1 MKTVL
6 RAMLLGVVLLGGAA
20 HAQAACTP
28 AEVDPGQNTPA
39 GVPPSVTVPAGFTSL
54 DKAQVRKADGSF
66 TDANLGGQAANLAPG
81 KIWGATVIAALRA
94 EATRL
99 NGTPVL
105 LFSGAAGAKCFQTV
119 KLEGAAANPPV
130 GASAATEAKAPPPP
144 GTGSLEE
151 CREAASQWQT
161 EIVKQTKGGRSSGYT
176 LIVFMESGEICHAN
190 RDYGVEGDPIYV
202 GVYTALTNWAP
213 TRFEPCAIEP
223 AAPAVYVSVDK
234 VALTKEESARQA
246 GGFTLR
252 KNTPRRCFNANVDIS
267 FRQTGTTGET
277 GAIRYNLS
285 QHRRY
290 RATLQLGAI
299 FTPQHVREFDVRP
312 EGEENILYSKGPNGR
327 GVEYTASLVLYGA
340 PRYVLSLFGGP
351 SYPGRDLVHD
361 QGVLDRLGAVLGI
374 GLTQPG
380 RRFVAGLSFEVLYG
394 VNVLYVA
401 DVLRAPQPVGAELNE
416 PFAGTRDDIRTEDR
430 WNTRGVFGLSVD
442 LLYVKELFSG
452 RITP

>member
-1 MKTVL
+1 METGL
-6 RAMLLGVVLLGGAA
+6 RAVLFGVVVLLGGAA

-28 AEVDPGQNTPA
+28 AEVEPEQDTLA
-39 GVPPSVTVPAGFTSL
+39 GAPPSITLPTNFTTL
-54 DKAQVRKADGSF
+54 DKVQVRKADGSLH
-66 TDANLGGQAANLAPG
+66 DVNLGAPAADLAPS
-81 KIWGATVIAALRA
+81 KVWGATVIKVLRD
-94 EATRL
+94 EAKRL
-99 NGTPVL
+99 DGTPVL
-105 LFSGAAGAKCFQTV
+105 LFADAAGTKCFQTV
-119 KLEGAAANPPV
+119 KLKPEAVAEAAAL
-130 GASAATEAKAPPPP
+130 
-144 GTGSLEE
+144 GTGSQNE
-151 CREAASQWQT
+151 CKQAASLWER
-161 EIVKQTKGGRSSGYT
+161 EIHQQTKGGRSSRYT
-176 LIVFMESGEICHAN
+176 LVVFMESGEICHSN
-190 RDYGVEGDPIYV
+190 RDYGIEGDPIYV
-202 GVYTALTNWAP
+202 GVYTALTDWAP

-234 VALTKEESARQA
+234 VSLTKAESERQSK
-246 GGFTLR
+246 GFALR

-267 FRQTGTTGET
+267 FRRAGATGDTE
-277 GAIRYNLS
+277 AIRYNLS

-299 FTPQHVREFDVRP
+299 FTPQHVREFDIRP
-312 EGEENILYSKGPNGR
+312 EGEDSILYSKGPNGR

-351 SYPGRDLVHD
+351 SYSGRDLVHD

-401 DVLRAPQPVGAELNE
+401 DVLRAPQPIGARLDE
-416 PFAGTRDDIRTEDR
+416 PFAGTRDDIRTEER